1 MDTQTPSHTLLADC
15 LGADGARLPRDDAK
29 ALRRVLGQNGVTA
42 RGARLYQDYGDSL
55 FAPLGS
61 AWTRH
66 DEPAHTLSIAI
77 AWLRLLQAC
86 EMDIAPPPAFV
97 RAMLTC
103 CRTPADLVTV
113 PPALLRAAWRGWS
126 QASYSGQSAV
136 DFVHAEL
143 VPVMRWALQHSAAEG
158 FDNNQIRGGWA
169 WLRKA
174 WAADCRARALPP
186 SRREW
191 PAACRDAIFKRVR
204 MVPLTCKAALEDEGE
219 VMANCIADYFRPD
232 VTDRHIGAS

>member
-1 MDTQTPSHTLLADC
+1 MTETFPQLRACPIDDQRIVASLPPARPVGLSTYSRRIATSHDGPVAEPLQRRHDRPAARPAARTRGVGLPRMDTQTPSHTLLADC

-42 RGARLYQDYGDSL
+42 RGARLYLDYGDSL

-61 AWTRH
+61 AWIRH
-66 DEPAHTLSIAI
+66 DEPAHALSIAI

-113 PPALLRAAWRGWS
+113 PPALLRAAWRG
-126 QASYSGQSAV
+126 
-136 DFVHAEL
+136 
-143 VPVMRWALQHSAAEG
+143 
-158 FDNNQIRGGWA
+158 
-169 WLRKA
+169 
-174 WAADCRARALPP
+174 
-186 SRREW
+186 
-191 PAACRDAIFKRVR
+191 
-204 MVPLTCKAALEDEGE
+204 
-219 VMANCIADYFRPD
+219 
-232 VTDRHIGAS
+232 